1 MSNDEPPTAF
11 EGWVG
16 HSATSPLTFTTF
28 KPKPFTP
35 FDVDIKIT
43 HCGICGSDIHTL
55 RSGWGPTNYPCV
67 VGHEIVGHVVRV
79 GSAVNTLSS
88 PSKDLRV
95 GDRVGVGAQC
105 NSCLKPDCEECVS
118 GLEHYCPRRTGTY
131 NGKFPD
137 GSKSYG
143 GYARYWRG
151 PAYFVFRIPDAL
163 SSAVAA
169 PLLCGGITV
178 FSPLLRNGAGPGK
191 SVGIIG
197 IGGLGH
203 MGLLFA
209 KAMGCDRVVA
219 ISRSKSK
226 RSDALNGLGADHFI
240 ATDEDK
246 DWAKRN
252 ANSLHFIIST
262 VSSGN
267 VPLAQYLRLLKRN
280 GQFIQVGAPEERFP
294 SFNVGPMITKGTV
307 IAGSQL
313 GSPDEIRQMLDLA
326 AQKKVLPWIQERS
339 MDDVNNALVDM
350 DAGKARYRYVLV
362 NSPEGVAKL

>member
-1 MSNDEPPTAF
+1 MDSSPAPAF
-11 EGWVG
+11 EGWVS

-28 KPKPFTP
+28 KPKPFSP
-35 FDVDIKIT
+35 FDVDIKVT

-67 VGHEIVGHVVRV
+67 VGHEIVGHIARV
-79 GSAVNTLSS
+79 GSSVRSLNS
-88 PSKDLRV
+88 PSKDLKV

-105 NSCLKPDCEECVS
+105 SSCLKADCEECTS
-118 GLEHYCPRRTGTY
+118 GLEHYCPRGTGTY
-131 NGKFPD
+131 NSKFAD

-143 GYARYWRG
+143 GYAKYWRG
-151 PAYFVFRIPDAL
+151 PAYFVFKIPDAL
-163 SSAVAA
+163 PSELAA
-169 PLLCGGITV
+169 PLLCGGITM
-178 FSPLLRNGAGPGK
+178 FSPLLKNGAGPGK

-219 ISRSKSK
+219 ISRTNSK
-226 RSDALNGLGADHFI
+226 RADALDGLGADDFI
-240 ATDEDK
+240 ATDEDRG
-246 DWAKRN
+246 WAKKH

-267 VPLAQYLRLLKRN
+267 MPLSQYLRLLKRN
-280 GQFIQVGAPEERFP
+280 GSFIQVGAPEDPFP
-294 SFNVGPMITKGTV
+294 SFKVGTMIMKGTV

-313 GSPDEIRQMLDLA
+313 GSPGEIRQMLDLA
-326 AQKKVLPWIQERS
+326 ANKRVLPWVQQRS
-339 MDDVNNALVDM
+339 MSDVNNALEDM
-350 DAGKARYRYVLV
+350 DAGKARYRYVLT
-362 NSPEGVAKL
+362 NPSEELAKL